1 MRLAPSLAL
10 VLALAGFARS
20 ADDPIAAKLD
30 AARDAYRTATTANR
44 DRLLELLKKEEDAA
58 KKDSDL
64 PRLKRVIAETEA
76 FREKGELPKSV
87 ALNEYYAAE
96 TRATDAMKAA
106 LAEAKAAYIKAGK
119 VAEAEAIDGET
130 ERLFPKKPK
139 PEVSPKPEKKE
150 PEPTVVA
157 TWAHQVGRGPDAARK
172 TFKCYSNGKIN
183 HPEGRATWAI
193 KNGLITFTWPDPKA
207 PGGAWTDV
215 CTLAKDGKSYLG
227 KNQNGT
233 PILGKKLS
241 DGDIDDEPKKKK

>member
-96 TRATDAMKAA
+96 TKATDAMKAA

-119 VAEAEAIDGET
+119 VAEAEAIDVET

-157 TWAHQVGRGPDAARK
+157 TWAQQVGKGADATRR
-172 TFKCYSNGKIN
+172 TIKCFSNGKVN
-183 HPEGRATWAI
+183 FPNGRATWSI
-193 KNGLITFTWPDPKA
+193 RNGIITFTWPNPGA

-215 CTLAKDGKSYLG
+215 CVLAKDGKSFLG
-227 KNQNGT
+227 KNQQGA
-233 PILGKKLS
+233 PIAGVKLA